1 VGNVFSQNTS
11 FDNPTN
17 GSFTPLGPVGLHAT
31 GSPSFQVPYM
41 QQWSLSVQR
50 ELLPNTLLE
59 VAYVGNKGT
68 HLIGIVDLNQVPL
81 AVSVANPTK
90 DANLL
95 RPFLGYNTISDIAAA
110 YYSNYHSL
118 QISLNR
124 RVSQGLNLGVAYTW
138 SKTLT
143 DNPSDRSDAPY
154 NTYNPNAEYG
164 PASFS
169 LAQVLV
175 FNYVYELPFYRSQQG
190 VVGHVLGGWEIS
202 GITSFES
209 GSPTTIFQF
218 TDPFNSFDYAPN
230 TPNTYPHGI
239 GIDPSAVTPRP
250 DRTGSCGGPK
260 TVAKYINTASFT
272 DAIGHFGTSGRGV
285 CTGPGLNNWDISGI
299 KNIQMSE
306 RFRMQFRAEFFNAFN
321 HVSFNSFDNFTD
333 DSTFGQLNGTHDSRI
348 IQLGLKLYF

>member
-1 VGNVFSQNTS
+1 
-11 FDNPTN
+11 
-17 GSFTPLGPVGLHAT
+17 
-31 GSPSFQVPYM
+31 VPYI
-41 QQWSLSVQR
+41 QQWSLSVQH
-50 ELLPNTLLE
+50 EVLPNTLLE

-68 HLIGIVDLNQVPL
+68 HLLGIVDLNQVPL
-81 AVSVANPTK
+81 ATRVANPTK

-95 RPFLGYNTISDIAAA
+95 RPFLGYDAIQDIAPA
-110 YYSNYHSL
+110 YDSNYHSL

-154 NTYNPNAEYG
+154 NTYNPRAEYG

-169 LAQVLV
+169 LAHVFV
-175 FNYVYELPFYRSQQG
+175 FNYVYQLPFYRSQQG
-190 VVGHVLGGWEIS
+190 LVGHVLGGWEVS
-202 GITSFES
+202 GITTFET
-209 GSPTTIFQF
+209 GSPTTIYQF
-218 TDPFNSFDYAPN
+218 TDPFNSFDYAPS

-239 GIDPSAVTPRP
+239 GIDPLVSAGVLTPRP
-250 DRTGSCGGPK
+250 DQTGSCGGPK
-260 TVAKYINTASFT
+260 TVAQYINTAAFT
-272 DAIGHFGTSGRGV
+272 TAIGHFGTAGRGE
-285 CTGPGLNNWDISGI
+285 CTGPGFNNWDISGI

-321 HVSFNSFDNFTD
+321 HVSFNSFDNNVGDGTL
-333 DSTFGQLNGTHDSRI
+333 FGQLNGTHDPRI